1 VAFRPLCCAYL
12 VNPEAANR
20 YSHKQNMPN
29 DVIQLCDEGHSAA
42 RVFMQ
47 VANCVRRIGTLADH
61 ASVEVRSGLEATR
74 SMRRRGGL
82 AMGDKMQTFSTF
94 EELIL
99 RVCEECQEK

>member
-29 DVIQLCDEGHSAA
+29 GVTELCDGRHSTA
-42 RVFMQ
+42 RVL
-47 VANCVRRIGTLADH
+47 VLAVNCVKRTGTVADH
-61 ASVEVRSGLEATR
+61 AGVEVRSGPEATR
-74 SMRRRGGL
+74 SMRHRGGL
-82 AMGDKMQTFSTF
+82 AIDGKMQTFSTF
-94 EELIL
+94 EELIF